1 MEKLT
6 VAGFE
11 TLSDRA
17 LVSGTALIRSCEK
30 AKQKDEREYVRGTLA
45 TATGTISF
53 KAWPGALSDKMI
65 AEDWTGVVVA
75 VNGSANHFNGMKTII
90 LNDIAAIEGDPT
102 EYQQKKYDSDS
113 MTAEFLAIYKEH
125 LSKEGIAVFD
135 ALMSPIFDRFKVE
148 QGALVNHDAV
158 LNGLLA
164 HSLKCLRILD
174 RTIASYPAIIERC
187 DKDLLYIGVGCHDMG
202 KTHEYNNGA
211 ISTLGKLV
219 SHRTTAVMALVGVK
233 DQVLA
238 AKGEDFYYRLAGIF
252 EQHHG
257 PYEETPRTFEAM
269 IVHSIDN
276 MEASMTDL
284 NEAAEKHAPYEQAY
298 VSGNRLS

>member
-11 TLSDRA
+11 KLSDRA
-17 LVSGTALIRSCEK
+17 SVVGAALVRSCEK
-30 AKQKDEREYVRGTLA
+30 AVQKDGREYVKGTLA

-53 KAWPGALSDKMI
+53 KAWPGPLSDKMI
-65 AEDWTGVVVA
+65 AEDWTGIVVA
-75 VNGSANHFNGMKTII
+75 VNGSANHYNGMKTVI
-90 LNDIAAIEGDPT
+90 LNDIAAIEGDAT
-102 EYQQKKYDSDS
+102 EYQQKKYDADS
-113 MTAEFLAIYKEH
+113 MSAEFLAIYKEH
-125 LSKEGIAVFD
+125 LSPEGIAVFD
-135 ALMSPIFDRFKVE
+135 ALMSPVFARFKVE
-148 QGALVNHDAV
+148 QAALGNHDAV

-174 RTIASYPAIIERC
+174 RTIASYPAIMERC

-202 KTHEYNNGA
+202 KVQEYNNGA
-211 ISTLGKLV
+211 ISTLGKLL
-219 SHRTTAVMALVGVK
+219 SHRTTAVLALAGVSEK
-233 DQVLA
+233 VIE

-269 IVHSIDN
+269 IVHSIDL
-276 MEASMTDL
+276 MESSMTDL
-284 NEAAEKHAPYEQAY
+284 NEVAEKHQPYEQAY
-298 VSGNRLS
+298 VNKNRLS